1 MSPLV
6 FVGRHRTEVVELG
19 ASTTSVRHRSTM
31 ARTKSDG
38 TGKGINKSQAIRDVL
53 AQYPKTKTKEV
64 VAKLAEQGIKVTTA
78 LVYLVKSKQKD
89 RQRRQ
94 KREKVAEASRQTG
107 SANPVRLVIRVK
119 ELARDVGS
127 YKSLKQLVDLLAE

>member
-1 MSPLV
+1 
-6 FVGRHRTEVVELG
+6 
-19 ASTTSVRHRSTM
+19 M